1 VSGRGD
7 PARSWIAQRFGPARS
22 VEPLAA
28 DASVRSFFRVR
39 RPDGSSAVAMVDR
52 AGGAAG
58 VRRMIAAARR
68 LADLGV
74 RVPRILERDEEASAL
89 LLEDLGDRLLGD
101 VVDQLDPQT
110 LVRVYLEAGRIA
122 GRIAA
127 SGVPAPDDPLGHP
140 RLGFE
145 RLRSE
150 LAFFAVHD
158 VARRRGR
165 AQLDV
170 MRPLGRALDELARR
184 CCRGETRLAHRDF
197 HARNLLVLE
206 DGSLG
211 VVDFQDALPA
221 PAHYDLVSLVWD
233 PYVELP
239 ETAQEAALAGY
250 GEALGGTPPRPDDPE
265 LVGIALQRVLK
276 AIGTYARQTL
286 DLGRVRFETF
296 IPPAERRVRVL
307 LAHLPQTDARALRRA
322 LEGAGLDVG

>member
-1 VSGRGD
+1 MSGRGD
-7 PARSWIAQRFGPARS
+7 PARSWIAQRFGPART

-28 DASVRSFFRVR
+28 DASVRSFFRVQ

-58 VRRMIAAARR
+58 VRRMVAAAGR
-68 LADLGV
+68 LADVGV
-74 RVPRILERDEEASAL
+74 RVPRILEQDEEASAL
-89 LLEDLGDRLLGD
+89 LLEDLGDRLLAD

-110 LVRVYLEAGRIA
+110 LVQVYLEAGRTAGLIA
-122 GRIAA
+122 GIA
-127 SGVPAPDDPLGHP
+127 VPEPDDLLGHP

-158 VARRRGR
+158 VARRRAR

-170 MRPLGRALDELARR
+170 MRPLGRALDELARD

-197 HARNLLVLE
+197 HARNLLLLE

-221 PAHYDLVSLVWD
+221 PAHYDLVSLLWD
-233 PYVELP
+233 PYVDLP

-250 GEALGGTPPRPDDPE
+250 GEALGAPPPRLDEPE
-265 LVGIALQRVLK
+265 VVRIALQRVLK

-307 LAHLPQTDARALRRA
+307 LGRLPAGPARTLRQALS
-322 LEGAGLDVG
+322 EAGLDVG